1 MFLLAALA
9 AGRATRAGGDRR
21 APSMPPLPKYQ
32 QECAACHLAF
42 PPALLP
48 ADSWRQLM
56 GNLPQHF
63 GTDAPLDATTSGV
76 LTASLAEHAGTRQ
89 LARCQL
95 AREAPPEDRISR
107 SAWFLRQH
115 NIFPAQRGPTRPC
128 KVPATAPRAMHWP
141 IRDISMN
148 TTSAFP
154 VDLSAADRPG
164 IAHDNVHDNANDKSR
179 EITPGSAQGNT
190 PDLGLSRRLLHV
202 TLG

>member
-1 MFLLAALA
+1 MAA
-9 AGRATRAGGDRR
+9 
-21 APSMPPLPKYQ
+21 
-32 QECAACHLAF
+32 
-42 PPALLP
+42 
-48 ADSWRQLM
+48 AD
-56 GNLPQHF
+56 GKLPQHF

-95 AREAPPEDRISR
+95 AREAQPEDRISR

-128 KVPATAPRAMHWP
+128 KAPATAPRAMHWP

-164 IAHDNVHDNANDKSR
+164 IARNNVHDNANDKSR
-179 EITPGSAQGNT
+179 EITPDSAQGNT